1 MPRRMT
7 HTVRIQTTPRA
18 KGRPR
23 MTRTGRTYTPQ
34 TTRDAEKIV
43 REAWDGPHFD
53 GPVDVVIAFAANEI
67 KITVRAHKTEHKSR
81 VRGDI
86 DNLCKTVLDGLN
98 GVAWDDDRQV
108 VTLQASKENEAHDQ
122 DDA

>member
-1 MPRRMT
+1 MPKRLT
-7 HTVRIQTTPRA
+7 HTVTIAMTPRA

-23 MTRTGRTYTPQ
+23 MTRTGRAYTPK
-34 TTRDAEKIV
+34 TTKDAEALIG
-43 REAWDGPHFD
+43 ASWDGPRFD
-53 GPVDVVIAFAANEI
+53 GPVDVVVTFARNEI
-67 KITVRAHKTEHKSR
+67 KVTVRSHKTEHKSR

-108 VTLQASKENEAHDQ
+108 VVLQASKENEARDQ